1 VCLCASVYFCVSF
14 LFVCTGVC
22 VYVRIC
28 ARVIAWMSFP
38 RNTHIHLCTQTHR
51 RAYAYKYTYKYIC
64 TRRRYTN
71 AHAHAHAHARCV
83 TPPPTSKLFTLT
95 KYLQGWIG
103 GKCDQKDPYK
113 LVLFNDTLLQS
124 DCAPPRVHLSGHGV
138 VGAGGWVVMVAV
150 LWNLY
155 WINTENHNLL
165 ENSLPIV
172 FNSYTLFLSQ
182 KNTFISF
189 FVFATPHQW
198 NLRHTHKWHWVLP
211 MHATLTTEKNLKTQ
225 VWWNQNKLWTD

>member
-1 VCLCASVYFCVSF
+1 MYVLQGYMYTCLCLCQCLCLCLVVYRCMHLRCLYVLVFVCVCLCVSVSVCQCLFLCVI
-14 LFVCTGVC
+14 FVCVYVCVC

-38 RNTHIHLCTQTHR
+38 RNTHIHLCTQMHR
-51 RAYAYKYTYKYIC
+51 PACAYKYTYKYIC

-71 AHAHAHAHARCV
+71 AHAHAHARCV
-83 TPPPTSKLFTLT
+83 TPPPASKLFTLT

-103 GKCDQKDPYK
+103 GKCDQKDPYQ

-155 WINTENHNLL
+155 
-165 ENSLPIV
+165 
-172 FNSYTLFLSQ
+172 
-182 KNTFISF
+182 
-189 FVFATPHQW
+189 
-198 NLRHTHKWHWVLP
+198 
-211 MHATLTTEKNLKTQ
+211 
-225 VWWNQNKLWTD
+225 